1 MNLKK
6 FFFILLN
13 VFLLFATG
21 GFWILVI
28 IGYLVSKSRR
38 TSLKNSDNGTSFAEL
53 PPTPRY
59 SGSKFAQESGKG
71 IVFNYA
77 TKNGKHSHDVPYAVI
92 DLETNGLNS
101 RQHRVIEVAVRRIT
115 AQGEVIDEISTLINP
130 ETDEVGATFIHH
142 IKAEDL
148 ADAPIFAEFAPELLK
163 RLSGSIAVA
172 HHAAFEDS
180 FLGAEFGRL
189 GIGVPGIP
197 CIDTLWLT
205 RQVVDLPNYKLK
217 TVLDSFG
224 IQDEDSHT
232 ALGDVRNL
240 SKLLPLLLA
249 KSTPL
254 SFSTQIFSYADY
266 VSPSRIK
273 TRVTNLRKGE
283 VGWMGNIVNKLP
295 EYGLEASDE
304 VAAAYTELLSTFLSD
319 GKITGDEAKQLAK
332 LAGASG
338 LGANQVKQLNAM
350 YLDKIESLA
359 LADGILSNAEK
370 RELEAI
376 KVQLGL

>member
-1 MNLKK
+1 MFRKRSSASEL
-6 FFFILLN
+6 ILEMPN
-13 VFLLFATG
+13 NAV
-21 GFWILVI
+21 
-28 IGYLVSKSRR
+28 
-38 TSLKNSDNGTSFAEL
+38 
-53 PPTPRY
+53 PPRY

-77 TKNGKHSHDVPYAVI
+77 TNSGKHSHDVPYAVI

-130 ETDEVGATFIHH
+130 ETEEVGATFIHH

-148 ADAPIFAEFAPELLK
+148 VDAPVFAEFAPEILN

-189 GIGVPGIP
+189 GIGIPGIP

-224 IQDEDSHT
+224 IEDQDSHT

-249 KSTPL
+249 KSTQL
-254 SFSTQIFSYADY
+254 SFNTPIFSYADDI
-266 VSPSRIK
+266 SPSRIK
-273 TRVTNLRKGE
+273 TRVTNLRKGD
-283 VGWMGNIVNKLP
+283 VGWVGNIVKKLP
-295 EYGLEASDE
+295 EHGLEASDE
-304 VAAAYTELLSTFLSD
+304 VVAAYTELLGTFLSD
-319 GKITGDEAKQLAK
+319 GTITGDEAKQLAK
-332 LAGASG
+332 LAGSSG
-338 LGANQVKQLNAM
+338 LGASQVRQLNSM
-350 YLDKIESLA
+350 YLEQVEAAA
-359 LADGILSNAEK
+359 LADGILSSAEQK
-370 RELEAI
+370 KISAI
-376 KVQLGL
+376 RKQLGL